1 MARGARAPC
10 WPETSSAARYVPNRL
25 RASRCIIGGPAIRPP
40 IRRGRDRHDPA
51 ATDAATRPPR
61 ADWRAVAQGHHA
73 ALARSK
79 ASHAAACSA
88 RLSGCLIANII
99 VRRACAQ
106 VNARQFILMFR
117 TVIARKV
124 SHSALYARPA
134 MPHSYPEVSAPRHG
148 VPVAFRRRAA
158 PVRRAQFR
166 TLSTLAPCRQKLG
179 SFFGAES
186 QLFGAG
192 QQEFH
197 VSNCLMR
204 LTGYQGE
211 AGLGRSLFRCSV
223 VAEDTG

>member
-10 WPETSSAARYVPNRL
+10 WPGTSSAARYILNREI
-25 RASRCIIGGPAIRPP
+25 AT
-40 IRRGRDRHDPA
+40 IRRQLMQQRVHH
-51 ATDAATRPPR
+51 R

-73 ALARSK
+73 PSRSK

-88 RLSGCLIANII
+88 RLSGWLIANII

-106 VNARQFILMFR
+106 VNAMQFILMFR

-158 PVRRAQFR
+158 RRSTRAISNLVGVFVNAPLSEGAQWPASGRATR
-166 TLSTLAPCRQKLG
+166 TPGSTRQRTDGHAP
-179 SFFGAES
+179 
-186 QLFGAG
+186 
-192 QQEFH
+192 
-197 VSNCLMR
+197 
-204 LTGYQGE
+204 
-211 AGLGRSLFRCSV
+211 
-223 VAEDTG
+223 